1 MIRLINTAAPLFF
14 VLICV
19 ASKSDAAT
27 HIPYE
32 ILLLD
37 TDGVSTVT
45 FDSGVQERLTP
56 LPEDFEF
63 RRRLV
68 ASPDDSIFV
77 LGGEK
82 IIEVEG
88 GISLGMDVARLDP
101 VTNQWD
107 FTEIRGSLSVVW
119 DLDAATNG
127 QLFVSDEFGV
137 YEVDLQEKRISGD
150 LVDFQDLIR
159 ESPQP
164 VEIDSLRNLIS
175 STFSRDIDESTVLF
189 RQPPDADM
197 SERIDIGKVQ
207 LNDYVLESDSS
218 AIGVSIDGDKLY
230 RVNLDA
236 NTSELIFEQEL
247 LKGVRLQLDPDG
259 RAVVLAGLP
268 RDRKLMRIDFDAGTT
283 EILALN
289 DSSSDL
295 DIRIIPE
302 PSTSLLLLLGVV
314 GTLNDFF
321 YGTFPYHLLISV

>member
-1 MIRLINTAAPLFF
+1 MTRFRIRSAPLLF

-19 ASKSDAAT
+19 ASESDAAT

-32 ILLLD
+32 IVLLD
-37 TDGVSTVT
+37 SDGVSTVT
-45 FDSGVQERLTP
+45 FESGMQEILPP
-56 LPEDFEF
+56 LPDRF
-63 RRRLV
+63 RQRVV
-68 ASPDDSIFV
+68 ATHSDGAV
-77 LGGEK
+77 YVVGGEK
-82 IIEVEG
+82 IVEDDMG
-88 GISLGMDVARLDP
+88 LTLGLDVARLDP
-101 VTNQWD
+101 LTNQWGI
-107 FTEIRGSLSVVW
+107 TEIIGSLSVVQ
-119 DLDAATNG
+119 DLDVATNG

-137 YEVDLQEKRISGD
+137 YELDLQAKRVSGN

-268 RDRKLMRIDFDAGTT
+268 RDRKLVRIDFDAGTT

-314 GTLNDFF
+314 GTLAI
-321 YGTFPYHLLISV
+321 GGRRQH